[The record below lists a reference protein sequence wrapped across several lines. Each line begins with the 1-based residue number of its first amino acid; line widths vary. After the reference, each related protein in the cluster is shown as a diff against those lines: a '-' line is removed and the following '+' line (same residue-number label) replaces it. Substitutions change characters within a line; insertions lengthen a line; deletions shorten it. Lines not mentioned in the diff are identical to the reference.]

1 MKHKQREDPN
11 IHVDFID
18 INSNQS
24 TIEHLFGIFNLTKSA
39 ILCVMITF
47 VRK

>member
-1 MKHKQREDPN
+1 MKHKQLEDPN

-24 TIEHLFGIFNLTKSA
+24 TIEHLFGIFNITKSA
-39 ILCVMITF
+39 IVVMIKF

>member
-1 MKHKQREDPN
+1 MKHEQLEDPN
-11 IHVDFID
+11 IYVEFID
-18 INSNQS
+18 IKSNQS
-24 TIEHLFGIFNLTKSA
+24 TIEHLFGIFNFTKSA